1 MTPLAVLLLLSL
13 ATAVEA
19 AELPSRHHPV
29 GVLVPESMQ
38 LPEALRADAQGRLVC
53 TSCHGLEDIEDL
65 PQERI
70 NNQAPDFLL
79 GGPYSNTLTDF
90 CFRCHDAEPYRR
102 PNIHRQLDAEGR
114 PERALCE
121 YCHHEVPD
129 PERPPPAAKLQLRL
143 PPQRLCLGCHLR
155 TPHLNA
161 LEHRGQ
167 PDEAMLKRIARA
179 EREQRVKLPLGS
191 EGQVTCITC
200 HSPHQPG
207 LISERHPGGRQ
218 VAERSVEQDPEYLDS
233 RWEPVFAADKR
244 ERLAAL
250 NKSLGRTPRLRYR
263 RLAAEVLVRLP
274 AKNGELCRACHDFD
288 D

>member
-129 PERPPPAAKLQLRL
+129 PGRPPPAAQLQ
-143 PPQRLCLGCHLR
+143 
-155 TPHLNA
+155 T
-161 LEHRGQ
+161 
-167 PDEAMLKRIARA
+167 
-179 EREQRVKLPLGS
+179 
-191 EGQVTCITC
+191 
-200 HSPHQPG
+200 
-207 LISERHPGGRQ
+207 
-218 VAERSVEQDPEYLDS
+218 
-233 RWEPVFAADKR
+233 
-244 ERLAAL
+244 
-250 NKSLGRTPRLRYR
+250 
-263 RLAAEVLVRLP
+263 
-274 AKNGELCRACHDFD
+274 
-288 D
+288 